1 MDIPS
6 TKLTTVPNVPPCAN
20 LGNTNNKVGG
30 SRRNWFFTYNN
41 YLKSELNVI
50 NKHFD
55 KICSKY
61 VFQEEMG
68 SCPHLQG
75 HIKLKKKKRWSNIMD
90 GCVATNSKKIHWEPT
105 ISGESATK
113 YCSKV
118 RSRNGKTYVKGFI
131 IPEFIDCIQYKDLYN
146 WQLKILD
153 LIENDDNRTIH
164 WFYEK
169 TGNTGKSALCKYL
182 AINNGALVLSN
193 KGTDMK
199 NGIVNYHKLFGFY
212 PKLIVV
218 DIPRSV
224 DQKYLSW
231 TGIEE
236 IKNGL
241 FFSSKYESGM
251 VIMNSPCVLIFSNVR
266 PNIRKISKD
275 RWYIGQITSGSLVK
289 YEMEEANDS
298 SSDED
303 SEYTI

>member
-1 MDIPS
+1 MEIPI
-6 TKLTTVPNVPPCAN
+6 LTTVPNEPPCAN

-55 KICSKY
+55 EICSKY
-61 VFQEEMG
+61 VFQEEIG
-68 SCPHLQG
+68 SCQHLQG
-75 HIKLKKKKRWSNIMD
+75 HIQLKKKKRWSNIMD

-105 ISGESATK
+105 KSKDSATK
-113 YCSKV
+113 YCTKIK
-118 RSRNGKTYVKGFI
+118 SRNGKTFVKGFV
-131 IPEFIDCIQYKDLYN
+131 IPEFIDCIQLKDFYE
-146 WQLKILD
+146 WQKEVLD
-153 LIENDDNRTIH
+153 LIENDNNRKIH

-182 AINNGALVLSN
+182 AIHNGALVLSN

-199 NGIVNYHKLFGFY
+199 NGIVNYHKLTGFY

-251 VIMNSPCVLIFSNVR
+251 VIMNSPCVLIFSNIS
-266 PNIRKISKD
+266 PNRRKISND
-275 RWYIGQITSGSLVK
+275 RWVIKQIVSESLLDETGEGGNDGS
-289 YEMEEANDS
+289 EEDF
-298 SSDED
+298 DTEQ
-303 SEYTI
+303 